1 MTWNKSN
8 LIVVLNAAVQPSLRA
23 VKLGAKQPVIN
34 GSFVAPT
41 ASVIGSVNI
50 GSNSSI
56 WYSAVVRGD
65 NYLLHVVL
73 LLSHVILFDK
83 INQFHIFDSR

>member
-1 MTWNKSN
+1 MTWQK
-8 LIVVLNAAVQPSLRA
+8 LMIITILNAAVQPSLRA
-23 VKLGAKQPVIN
+23 VKLGAKHPVIN

-65 NYLLHVVL
+65 
-73 LLSHVILFDK
+73 D
-83 INQFHIFDSR
+83 